1 MINQQN
7 KRPYILLV
15 DDDPNYLESFQNAF
29 EADFIIETLQHPNQI
44 LSQIALAKLE
54 SKEIELIL
62 LDFDFAGKPD
72 GLKFLATED
81 YKFVCDQQI
90 PIVLITMFAP
100 NEPIPDHYRLTPND
114 LNNYG
119 QILKLYKQEYDYNTW
134 RIFIKKHLKRKK
146 VNIYVNYADL
156 DKSSFEKYFY
166 PTLKGIKNQYTS
178 KNIDLYL
185 YYQHCEA
192 IAPGEDI
199 SKWQQLYNQSDIILH
214 WLTPN
219 LLANEQQVK
228 LFDNDM
234 KKNIPILAKS
244 CVWENTS
251 LGRLTALP
259 KQNKFLFNNGKW
271 NERLCLE
278 VAKNLT
284 NIIDVFLN
292 HNPAPPQK

>member
-7 KRPYILLV
+7 KRPFILLV
-15 DDDPNYLESFQNAF
+15 DDDPNYLESFQNTF

-44 LSQIALAKLE
+44 LSKIELAKLE

-134 RIFIKKHLKRKK
+134 RIFIKKHLKRKR
-146 VNIYVNYADL
+146 VNLFINYADL

-166 PTLKGIKNQYTS
+166 PTLQTIQKQLKDE
-178 KNIDLYL
+178 NIDMNLY
-185 YYQHCEA
+185 HE
-192 IAPGEDI
+192 ISPGENI

-214 WLTPN
+214 WLTRH
-219 LLANEQQVK
+219 LLASDEYVE
-228 LFDNDM
+228 LFSNN
-234 KKNIPILAKS
+234 KTNIPILARPCLWKS
-244 CVWENTS
+244 S
-251 LGRLTALP
+251 KLRDLKALP
-259 KQNKFLFNNGKW
+259 DHDKYLFNVNGSDKPDDQ
-271 NERLCLE
+271 LCLE
-278 VAKNLT
+278 VAEGIKRV
-284 NIIDVFLN
+284 IKDFLN
-292 HNPAPPQK
+292 PPAPPQK